1 MFEAKNRRLY
11 TKEFKQDA
19 VNLSKQPGY
28 SVPTAAKSLG
38 INSKQIYRW
47 RKEADAKGALAFPGN
62 GREALSDSEKHIREL
77 EKRLRDSE
85 LEKEILKKALGIF
98 SRAPK

>member
-1 MFEAKNRRLY
+1 MFEAKKRRLY

-19 VNLSKQPGY
+19 VNLSRQPGY
-28 SVPTAAKSLG
+28 TFSSAAKRLG

-47 RKEADAKGALAFPGN
+47 RKEEEQNGSLAFPGN
-62 GREALSDSEKHIREL
+62 GKTAISDSEKRIMEL
-77 EKRLRDSE
+77 EKQLRDSE
-85 LEKEILKKALGIF
+85 LEREILKKALGIF

>member
-1 MFEAKNRRLY
+1 MFEPTNRRLY

-28 SVPTAAKSLG
+28 TVSTAAAHLG
-38 INSKQIYRW
+38 IDSRQIYRW
-47 RKEADAKGALAFPGN
+47 RKEEEAKGTLAFPGN
-62 GREALSDSEKHIREL
+62 GKAALSDSEKRIREL
-77 EKRLRDSE
+77 EKQLRDSE
-85 LEKEILKKALGIF
+85 LEREILKKALGIF

>member
-28 SVPTAAKSLG
+28 SVPRACGAGFALYYIAFTILVACNDPLR
-38 INSKQIYRW
+38 INK
-47 RKEADAKGALAFPGN
+47 
-62 GREALSDSEKHIREL
+62 
-77 EKRLRDSE
+77 
-85 LEKEILKKALGIF
+85 
-98 SRAPK
+98 

>member
-28 SVPTAAKSLG
+28 SVPSAAKNLG
-38 INSKQIYRW
+38 INSKQIYHW
-47 RKEADAKGALAFPGN
+47 RKEEDAKGTLAFPGN
-62 GREALSDSEKHIREL
+62 GKAALSDSEKRIREL
-77 EKRLRDSE
+77 EKQLRDSE

>member
-1 MFEAKNRRLY
+1 MFESKNRRLY

-28 SVPTAAKSLG
+28 TVPSAAKSLG

-47 RKEADAKGALAFPGN
+47 RSEEASKGSLAFPGN
-62 GREALSDSEKHIREL
+62 GNAALSDSEKRIREL
-77 EKRLRDSE
+77 EKQLRDSE